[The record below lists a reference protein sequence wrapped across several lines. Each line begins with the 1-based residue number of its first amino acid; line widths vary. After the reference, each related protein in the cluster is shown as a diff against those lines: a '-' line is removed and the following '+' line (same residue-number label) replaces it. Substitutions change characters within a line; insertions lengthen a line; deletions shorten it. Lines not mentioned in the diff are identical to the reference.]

1 MKSGA
6 KRRSHITSR
15 LREADA
21 GYSNWKA
28 IAISTRM
35 PATRGLSA
43 GERFVHDAADSPG
56 ASPALGAAAKAVI
69 DFAGSARR
77 SLVTGKSRPD
87 VVVSEHVAGADDHR
101 TKVRRCNYFRL
112 GRVENDFNQKVF
124 FLVIPT

>member
-1 MKSGA
+1 MLLRWDVGA
-6 KRRSHITSR
+6 ARRCARLAIIALSNAERHRGGGAVRRSGCWERR
-15 LREADA
+15 LGTA
-21 GYSNWKA
+21 GG
-28 IAISTRM
+28 

-56 ASPALGAAAKAVI
+56 ASPTLGAAAKAVI

-101 TKVRRCNYFRL
+101 TKVRRC
-112 GRVENDFNQKVF
+112 
-124 FLVIPT
+124 